1 MGVIGTLLLVFLGI
15 ISVLLILIVLIQN
28 EEGDG
33 LGGIFGGSTNSA
45 FGARSGN
52 ILTKITTVL
61 SVLFFAI
68 AIVFA
73 LVLARPSKDLAI
85 SASNSSFD
93 GGSFSQ
99 KIEAIENSGLDEAL
113 NEEFTTS
120 EDEAIVEP
128 TM

>member
-15 ISVLLILIVLIQN
+15 ISILLILIVLIQN

-61 SVLFFAI
+61 SVLFFLI

-85 SASNSSFD
+85 SSNDSSFD
-93 GGSFSQ
+93 GTSFSQ
-99 KIEAIENSGLDEAL
+99 KIEAIENSNLDESL
-113 NEEFTTS
+113 I
-120 EDEAIVEP
+120 DENVEPQSGAIVEP
-128 TM
+128 TS